1 MDRFSIAFHALF
13 TPTWWRAGAALSLAL
28 ATVLSAGCATR
39 LDADGRAAVAGK
51 TFVVTG
57 ASSGFGRG
65 VAREL
70 GRLRANVVLAAR
82 RGEVLDDVASEVA
95 AAGGQALVVVTDV
108 SRADEVVRLG
118 ARAVERFGD
127 IDVWINNAGV
137 GAIGPFERIPAADH
151 ERVID
156 VNLKGVTFGSHT
168 ALQQFLRQGRGTL
181 VNVGSVESAV
191 PLAYHSSY
199 AATKAGVLA
208 LGRALNEE
216 LRLAGARDIVVATVM
231 PWAADTPFF
240 AHAAN
245 HSGGTPR
252 MAAMDDAAKVV
263 DAIVWVS
270 MNPREELPVGWKAR
284 GAVVAHAMMP
294 DATERLA
301 ADVANHMQVVT
312 APAAPATHGALHQ
325 PTPDGLGVDGG
336 VRQRMREEDSRRREQ
351 LDR

>member
-82 RGEVLDDVASEVA
+82 RGDVLDDVASEVA
-95 AAGGQALVVVTDV
+95 VAGGQALVVVTDV

-137 GAIGPFERIPAADH
+137 GAIGPLEVGAQERQEEAAQPGRGRPYILESQARVHEHEAVLGFPEDAVATEPAAAPYAVRPSVH
-151 ERVID
+151 ETPPER
-156 VNLKGVTFGSHT
+156 
-168 ALQQFLRQGRGTL
+168 AGRGAI
-181 VNVGSVESAV
+181 E
-191 PLAYHSSY
+191 
-199 AATKAGVLA
+199 
-208 LGRALNEE
+208 
-216 LRLAGARDIVVATVM
+216 VM
-231 PWAADTPFF
+231 
-240 AHAAN
+240 
-245 HSGGTPR
+245 
-252 MAAMDDAAKVV
+252 
-263 DAIVWVS
+263 
-270 MNPREELPVGWKAR
+270 
-284 GAVVAHAMMP
+284 
-294 DATERLA
+294 
-301 ADVANHMQVVT
+301 
-312 APAAPATHGALHQ
+312 
-325 PTPDGLGVDGG
+325 
-336 VRQRMREEDSRRREQ
+336 
-351 LDR
+351 